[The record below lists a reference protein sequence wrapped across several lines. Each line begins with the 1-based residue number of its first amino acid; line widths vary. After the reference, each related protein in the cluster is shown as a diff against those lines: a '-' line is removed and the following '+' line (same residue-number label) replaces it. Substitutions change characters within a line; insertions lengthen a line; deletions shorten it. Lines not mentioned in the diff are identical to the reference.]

1 MFDGGL
7 QMYARIGRYEVEPDN
22 IAEAKEIARK
32 ALSFVRKVPGIKSY
46 THVMNDDGKG
56 LVVAIYE
63 NKAAAGAA
71 APLVQ
76 QFWLRFSPVLLAQPR
91 LEEFS
96 AVWALEA
103 YP

>member
-1 MFDGGL
+1 
-7 QMYARIGRYEVEPDN
+7 MYARIGRYEVEPDK
-22 IAEAKEIARK
+22 IVEAEEIARK
-32 ALSFVRKVPGIKSY
+32 ALPFVRKVPGIKSY
-46 THVMNDDGKG
+46 THVMNDDGRG
-56 LVVAIYE
+56 VVVAIYE

-103 YP
+103 YS